1 MWSVKNEK
9 IRQTPW
15 FTHLLTDQPWFAL
28 PTETC
33 NCLHVSTLFCT
44 KIRFCCCNAHNH
56 DARISSSQ
64 THGFNSLW
72 KMSSETHVIQKNSP
86 HSTVPLKS
94 NDTRA
99 DPLCPPSLPMWGRP
113 TEKQPSPNCAHSSV
127 GWLPLRGTQA
137 VSWRPLFLLVVRGD
151 TS

>member
-1 MWSVKNEK
+1 MWSVRHEK
-9 IRQTPW
+9 IRQKPW

-56 DARISSSQ
+56 DPRISSSQ

-86 HSTVPLKS
+86 HSIVPLKS
-94 NDTRA
+94 NDKRA
-99 DPLCPPSLPMWGRP
+99 DPLCPLPPLLAHVGPSHRKAALTQLRSLECRVVAP
-113 TEKQPSPNCAHSSV
+113 TRHPSS
-127 GWLPLRGTQA
+127 
-137 VSWRPLFLLVVRGD
+137 
-151 TS
+151 